1 VLRDSLEQP
10 ALDVARQCR
19 PVPVGDDQHAAC
31 LPPLYQLKDAEAP
44 EVEPCEG
51 GRPASGPAVTSCT
64 ISGRP
69 DLAALSQK
77 AVSESDASVTWGFS
91 TSRPRWRSR
100 TSSSFSSSS
109 QTSAIPRERHVEDR
123 VERCVQQV
131 DKAKRR
137 AGSTADGQ
145 HGLELPIALDKLVL
159 ESADQEKIANEKTAT
174 RQPRRGARE

>member
-1 VLRDSLEQP
+1 MHDQRSARFGSPLPEGRLRVGRERDLGGLDVPPALALEDELVVLEQ
-10 ALDVARQCR
+10 Q
-19 PVPVGDDQHAAC
+19 
-31 LPPLYQLKDAEAP
+31 
-44 EVEPCEG
+44 
-51 GRPASGPAVTSCT
+51 
-64 ISGRP
+64 P
-69 DLAALSQK
+69 DL
-77 AVSESDASVTWGFS
+77 GY
-91 TSRPRWRSR
+91 
-100 TSSSFSSSS
+100 
-109 QTSAIPRERHVEDR
+109 PRERHVEDR